1 MNVKS
6 IVSGLLLILAVGG
19 IVYVVAGDKRQ
30 DRPAGHGHDH
40 AHGAHGA
47 PATAEAAE
55 QALPADGVVVYYFHG
70 HQRCYTCN
78 KMEALAETTVRKQFA
93 DLLQGGRVVFKA
105 VNMQEDANRHFAE
118 TYQLTSA
125 AVVMVERQGGVDVSW
140 RNLDEIW
147 MKVRNE
153 DEYTAYI
160 AETLTACLREV
171 GVVKG

>member
-1 MNVKS
+1 MNTKS

-19 IVYVVAGDKRQ
+19 IVYVLAGDKRPDQ
-30 DRPAGHGHDH
+30 QAGHGHGHDH
-40 AHGAHGA
+40 GMHGASA
-47 PATAEAAE
+47 AAEAAE
-55 QALPADGVVVYYFHG
+55 PALPTDGVVVYYFHG

-93 DLLQGGRVVFKA
+93 DLLQGGQVVFKA

-125 AVVMVERQGGVDVSW
+125 AVVMVERKGGVNVSW
-140 RNLDEIW
+140 RNLEEAW
-147 MKVRNE
+147 LKVRNE

-171 GVVKG
+171 GVVQG

>member
-1 MNVKS
+1 MNTKS

-19 IVYVVAGDKRQ
+19 IVYVLAGDKRPDQ
-30 DRPAGHGHDH
+30 HAGQSHD
-40 AHGAHGA
+40 HGAHA
-47 PATAEAAE
+47 VSAAAEAAE

-93 DLLQGGRVVFKA
+93 DLLRDGQVVFKA

-125 AVVMVERQGGVDVSW
+125 AVVMVERKGGADVSW
-140 RNLDEIW
+140 RNLDEVW

-160 AETLTACLREV
+160 AENLTACLREV
-171 GVVKG
+171 GVVQG